1 MRKVLLLLLVCVSGY
16 VRAQETPRLKTPVNY
31 SQPFARGSGLIGL
44 QAGYSQGVWFGRN
57 LTIHP
62 YGGYFVA
69 NKLLLGVTGTISQEG
84 FDRVREIINSV
95 GPMIRYQIT
104 RTRLSPFLTASC
116 QIGQRTLSG
125 ADSRTTTQTQVV
137 GGQVITSTSGSYV
150 FSDGIPH
157 LIYTRSMGAGL
168 SMGVSRALWIDL
180 AVTSQD
186 QAVSPGS
193 KIDSYTILWQ
203 LQAGL
208 NYKLGGR

>member
-1 MRKVLLLLLVCVSGY
+1 MKKILLLLLVCLSNY
-16 VRAQETPRLKTPVNY
+16 VRAQETPLLKVPVNY
-31 SQPFARGSGLIGL
+31 SQPFARGSWLVGV

-57 LTIHP
+57 LTVHP

-84 FDRVREIINSV
+84 FDQVREMINSV
-95 GPMIRYQIT
+95 GPMVRYQLT
-104 RTRLSPFLTASC
+104 RTRISPFLTASC

-125 ADSRTTTQTQVV
+125 SDSRTTTQTQVI
-137 GGQVITSTSGSYV
+137 GGQVITSTSGSYI
-150 FSDGIPH
+150 FGDGTPH
-157 LIYTRSMGAGL
+157 LIYTRSMSAGL
-168 SMGVSRALWIDL
+168 SMGVTRALRIDL
-180 AVTSQD
+180 ALTSQD

-193 KIDSYTILWQ
+193 KVDSYTILWQ